1 MLNDIKKVG
10 NLLTKEKSK
19 AAATK
24 AKPGKKDVSKN
35 VGPQHVIF
43 EQVGDLCSKLAC
55 VEEDKIKDMALDA
68 PCVVRFDNE
77 KLPTLWPPEAKLA
90 VGQLKKLFKQQGS
103 TSRAEVGL
111 DLSIIQAIGKDLQGM
126 LPESA
131 KLYMGFVAAVAT
143 DSKALSLLLRK
154 NLVTTAF
161 VVAPN
166 YATFAVEKNFLP
178 CLRMASEGVRMV
190 VLLPYEKVAAFV
202 GGIGGAQQATSDFV
216 DAKTKQSV
224 TQFLKFCSAE
234 KLKELIEAQAC
245 PCFAGSVHPT
255 EALYVPA
262 GWVFAELTKADVSL
276 GIKMPLLV
284 NSKAATSFFERVQT
298 SGADTMSDL
307 GQLAAGYLQVIK
319 KENER
324 AQAEPSKEE
333 KPEEATAK

>member
-35 VGPQHVIF
+35 VGLQHVIF
-43 EQVGDLCSKLAC
+43 EQVGDLCSKIAH

-143 DSKALSLLLRK
+143 DSKALSLLLHK

-190 VLLPYEKVAAFV
+190 VLLPYEKVAAFL

-234 KLKELIEAQAC
+234 KLKELIEVQAC

-298 SGADTMSDL
+298 SGADAMSDL

-333 KPEEATAK
+333 RPEEAAAK